1 MKHIAI
7 YVRVFSKRQDT
18 ASQKPDLERWAAAQR
33 QEVTWYSDKFT
44 GKTMDRPGW
53 NRLMRQVEA
62 GKVSAIVVWRLDR
75 LGRTA
80 KGLTAL
86 FQELFEQKVNL
97 VSLRDGI
104 DLNTPA
110 GRLMAKMLAS
120 VARYETEVRAER
132 VLAGQAKARA
142 DGKRGGW
149 HLRSRAE
156 VVADSPGIC
165 GSERRFVRASVRIS
179 GRNRRIRPE
188 NGQMGRAV
196 FSPCDD
202 VDAITGTCSLPR
214 ARGEREER
222 PSIRTNASNTLVDC
236 VLDRVSGRSPSSSRC
251 NSDLAFDPVSGML
264 YASHGPQLYIVDKAT
279 AQPTFVGS
287 TTSTLSTPATRWTP
301 CASSSMTSARTDRTH
316 RPRRGRHGTWTIPAW
331 RRDGGGQ
338 GRREVS
344 FHA

>member
-156 VVADSPGIC
+156 GVADSPGIC
-165 GSERRFVRASVRIS
+165 GSERRSCEPVCESRGETAGS
-179 GRNRRIRPE
+179 GR
-188 NGQMGRAV
+188 
-196 FSPCDD
+196 
-202 VDAITGTCSLPR
+202 
-214 ARGEREER
+214 
-222 PSIRTNASNTLVDC
+222 
-236 VLDRVSGRSPSSSRC
+236 
-251 NSDLAFDPVSGML
+251 
-264 YASHGPQLYIVDKAT
+264 
-279 AQPTFVGS
+279 
-287 TTSTLSTPATRWTP
+287 
-301 CASSSMTSARTDRTH
+301 RTDRWDVPFS
-316 RPRRGRHGTWTIPAW
+316 RPATMLMLLLVLARCPVREESVRKDQASGQMLQILWLTAFLTGSAVAVPAVVAATLIW
-331 RRDGGGQ
+331 LLTQ
-338 GRREVS
+338 
-344 FHA
+344 